1 MDSRAQF
8 EEYIRRTFT
17 YALLERHEEEAP
29 FKGEYIEAFRETEW
43 ELWQAAWQAAHAA
56 IEVTL
61 PEKVMVEDEY
71 DRGHNYG
78 IEYCE
83 EAIKAAG
90 IRIKGDS

>member
-8 EEYIRRTFT
+8 EEW
-17 YALLERHEEEAP
+17 
-29 FKGEYIEAFRETEW
+29 FKPKKIAMQNRGISTVRIVRLCQRQW
-43 ELWQAAWQAAHAA
+43 EAWQASRAV
-56 IEVTL
+56 IEVDL

-83 EAIKAAG
+83 EAIIASG
-90 IRIKGDS
+90 LSIKGE

>member
-8 EEYIRRTFT
+8 EEWFNSDYNEDLHAKMVVEFAKSI
-17 YALLERHEEEAP
+17 A
-29 FKGEYIEAFRETEW
+29 W
-43 ELWQAAWQAAHAA
+43 EAWQESRAA
-56 IEVTL
+56 IEVEL

-83 EAIKAAG
+83 EAIKAAE
-90 IRIKGDS
+90 IRIKGESS

>member
-8 EEYIRRTFT
+8 E
-17 YALLERHEEEAP
+17 AW
-29 FKGEYIEAFRETEW
+29 FKPKKIAMQNRGISTVRIVRLCQRQW
-43 ELWQAAWQAAHAA
+43 EAWQASRASV
-56 IEVTL
+56 EVEL

-90 IRIKGDS
+90 ISIKGQPS